1 MKPVTKDHIY
11 IMKYP
16 DGANPQKQKVD
27 WQLPEEVEEKWRV
40 TANGY
45 RVSFGSDQNIQ
56 KIGYDNGYTTV

>member
-1 MKPVTKDHIY
+1 
-11 IMKYP
+11 MKYP
-16 DGANPQKQKVD
+16 DAANPQKQKVD

-40 TANGY
+40 TTNGY